1 MTQKTA
7 EKPRKLNSGYPDVVR
22 DSNREDL
29 NTNLELSATP
39 SCSTVSDDVDLR

>member
-1 MTQKTA
+1 MTKKTA
-7 EKPRKLNSGYPDVVR
+7 EKPQKLKSGLPEVVR

-29 NTNLELSATP
+29 NTNLEFSATP